1 MTTVVAPARRR
12 WVFVALL
19 TVAIIATLTY
29 TFLDSS
35 PGTPTTTSR
44 DADLG
49 AEAAGQGTGG
59 SAVAPAPPAYL
70 AWISGGFA
78 SDFRARVRTLDLFT
92 AAVVI
97 AGDTRWMTRSTD
109 ANGDVVDEPDASFAI
124 PIDAFA
130 VNPLEYE
137 PFLAADIRDDVIGAL
152 DRGDGVISTRSAAL
166 RGIGVGGT
174 MAFDDHQIT
183 IGAIAPDEAIGW
195 SELLVSREVGETLGV
210 VDDRYLLALPDG
222 APSLERFADELTP
235 LLPDG
240 TPLRVEKPGDTPY
253 MRVASGVNPPIVL
266 KEEFGEFAA
275 RPDRLDPAQLTIQP
289 AWVRSNIVT
298 RAVPVLGRVT
308 CHDSF
313 LSSLIPALRD
323 VEREG
328 LAGLLQTY
336 NGCWNARTVARSP
349 TAPPSF
355 HAYGAAIDI
364 NAATNAYGATPTMDE
379 RIVNIFER
387 HGFQWGGDFLIPD
400 GMHFEY
406 GETVGVR

>member
-183 IGAIAPDEAIGW
+183 IGASPRTRRSA
-195 SELLVSREVGETLGV
+195 
-210 VDDRYLLALPDG
+210 G
-222 APSLERFADELTP
+222 ASCSY
-235 LLPDG
+235 
-240 TPLRVEKPGDTPY
+240 RVK
-253 MRVASGVNPPIVL
+253 S
-266 KEEFGEFAA
+266 A
-275 RPDRLDPAQLTIQP
+275 RPWGSWMTATCWRCPTAHQ
-289 AWVRSNIVT
+289 AWS
-298 RAVPVLGRVT
+298 G
-308 CHDSF
+308 
-313 LSSLIPALRD
+313 
-323 VEREG
+323 
-328 LAGLLQTY
+328 
-336 NGCWNARTVARSP
+336 SP
-349 TAPPSF
+349 TSSHRCCRMARRCEWRSL
-355 HAYGAAIDI
+355 
-364 NAATNAYGATPTMDE
+364 ATRRTCGSPAG
-379 RIVNIFER
+379 
-387 HGFQWGGDFLIPD
+387 
-400 GMHFEY
+400 
-406 GETVGVR
+406 